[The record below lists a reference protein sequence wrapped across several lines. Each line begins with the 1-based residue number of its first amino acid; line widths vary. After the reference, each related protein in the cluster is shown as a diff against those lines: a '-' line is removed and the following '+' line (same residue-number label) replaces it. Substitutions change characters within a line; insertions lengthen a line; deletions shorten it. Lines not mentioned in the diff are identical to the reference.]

1 MSSCVRQLSLRCGG
15 RLPYWAC
22 VLLIGLIACL
32 ALPSSGVAQSA
43 DGTRAPAAGSSAV
56 RFDVLLRGGRV
67 LDGSGNAWVQA
78 DVGIRGDRIA
88 AVGDLRASTA
98 TTVLDAR
105 GLYVTPGFIDTHS
118 HAGEALQR
126 PELSGAR
133 PLLAQGITSVFV
145 NPDGGGRADLEAQR
159 TALHTRGVGVNV
171 ALMVPHGS
179 VRRAVMGMA
188 DRAPTAAELRRME
201 ELVEQGMSAGAFA
214 LSSGPFYAPGSF
226 AKTDEL
232 VALAR
237 VAGRYGA
244 PYQSHIRDE
253 SDYGIGLLAAVE
265 ELITVARDAGTRGV
279 ITHIKALGPNVWG
292 FSAAIVER
300 VERARAQGV
309 EVFADQ
315 YPYEASQT
323 SLAAALL
330 PRWAQADG
338 DDSLHA
344 RIADPASR
352 ARIVAAMRDNLARRG
367 GADRIHIASFRGDTS
382 LEGRTLAD
390 VASTRG
396 QDAADAALALI
407 GRGGAGIV
415 SFNMSDADIER
426 LMLQPW
432 TMTSSDGDLAM
443 PGEGAPHP
451 RGNGAFARKLRK
463 YVVED
468 KVMELASAIRSMTS
482 LPAAVYRV
490 PDRGWLRPGAYADVV
505 VFALPRVRDR
515 ATYDDPHQMA
525 EGMVHVLVN
534 GRFAIRDGA
543 FTETLGGRV
552 LRAAR

>member
-1 MSSCVRQLSLRCGG
+1 MIDKLDYPLLFLRTLAAASLTSIAQPSATPAQGSTASGTRT
-15 RLPYWAC
+15 PASAAAQFD
-22 VLLIGLIACL
+22 LLI
-32 ALPSSGVAQSA
+32 
-43 DGTRAPAAGSSAV
+43 
-56 RFDVLLRGGRV
+56 RGGRV
-67 LDGSGNAWVQA
+67 LDGSGNAWVRA
-78 DVGIRGDRIA
+78 DVGIRGERIA
-88 AVGDLRASTA
+88 AIGDLRGSSA
-98 TTVLDAR
+98 TTTIDAQ
-105 GLYVTPGFIDTHS
+105 GLYVAPGFIDTHS
-118 HAGEALQR
+118 HAGESLQR
-126 PELSGAR
+126 AGLRSAR
-133 PLLAQGITSVFV
+133 PLLAQGITTVFV
-145 NPDGGGRADLEAQR
+145 NPDGGGRADLDAQR
-159 TALHTRGVGVNV
+159 TALSTGGVGVNV

-179 VRRAVMGMA
+179 VRRAVMDMA
-188 DRAPTAAELRRME
+188 DRAPSAVELRRME
-201 ELVEQGMSAGAFA
+201 DLVEQGMSAGAFA

-232 VALAR
+232 VAIAR
-237 VAGRYGA
+237 VAARYGA

-265 ELITVARDAGTRGV
+265 EVITVAREAGTRGV
-279 ITHIKALGPNVWG
+279 VTHVKALGPNVWG

-300 VERARAQGV
+300 VERARAEGV

-323 SLAAALL
+323 SLSAALL

-338 DDSLHA
+338 DDSLRA

-367 GADRIHIASFRGDTS
+367 GADRMRIASFRGDTS
-382 LEGRTLAD
+382 IEGRTLAD
-390 VASTRG
+390 VASTQG
-396 QDAADAALALI
+396 QDAVDAALALI

-426 LMLQPW
+426 LMVQEW
-432 TMTSSDGDLAM
+432 TMTASDGALAV
-443 PGEGAPHP
+443 PGEGVPHP
-451 RGNGAFARKLRK
+451 RGNGAFARKIRK

-468 KVMELASAIRSMTS
+468 RVMDLASAVRSMTS

-490 PDRGWLRPGAYADVV
+490 PDRGWLRPGGQADVV
-505 VFALPRVRDR
+505 IFDLARVRDR

-543 FTETLGGRV
+543 FTETLAGQV